1 MHHNFQC
8 IALTPAP
15 FSGYFEKSPSE
26 LAQLGAKR
34 MRVDKKPG
42 FPCRI
47 SLEDAEIGEEV
58 LLFPFVHHAV
68 ASPYQASGPIFIRK
82 GVEAARPGVNEIP
95 GMLQHRLLSLRGYDK
110 DHLMVAAAVVEG
122 RDLAASIGQLFDNEK
137 IEYLHLH
144 NAKQGCYNCSVIK
157 IP

>member
-8 IALTPAP
+8 IALNPTS
-15 FSGYFEKSPSE
+15 FSSYFEKSAAE

-58 LLFPFVHHAV
+58 LLLPFVHHAV
-68 ASPYQASGPIFIRK
+68 ESPYQASGPIFIRK
-82 GVEAARPGVNEIP
+82 GVETARPGVNEIP
-95 GMLQHRLLSLRGYDK
+95 LMLQHRLLSLRGYDK
-110 DHLMVAAAVVEG
+110 DHLMVAADVVEG
-122 RDLAASIGQLFDNEK
+122 KDLAASIGQLFDNEK

-144 NAKQGCYNCSVIK
+144 NAKQGCYQCLVK
-157 IP
+157 RLP

>member
-1 MHHNFQC
+1 MTYQIHGLSPDRFAPLF
-8 IALTPAP
+8 ALDDA
-15 FSGYFEKSPSE
+15 G
-26 LAQLGAKR
+26 LAAINAR
-34 MRVDKKPG
+34 RVTATSDAG

-68 ASPYQASGPIFIRK
+68 ASPYHASGAIFIRK
-82 GVEAARPGVNEIP
+82 GVETARPGVNEIP
-95 GMLQHRLLSLRGYDK
+95 GMLQHRLLSVRGYDK

-122 RDLAASIGQLFDNEK
+122 RDLAASIAQLFDNEK

-144 NAKQGCYNCSVIK
+144 NAKQGCYHCSVIK